1 MKNPI
6 SRKTRKRI
14 ARVLAFGAAAGILAP
29 SAGAWLTQLGIASIN
44 AVASAIM
51 GAFMVLLSLVA
62 AILLTYAGKGEVS
75 DADFDSHINEQIESL
90 KSKSKDK

>member
-6 SRKTRKRI
+6 SHRTQKRI
-14 ARVLAFGAAAGILAP
+14 KRVLAFGVAAGILAP
-29 SAGAWLTQLGIASIN
+29 GAGNWLGLDAITSAVFGS
-44 AVASAIM
+44 V
-51 GAFMVLLSLVA
+51 MVLLTLIA
-62 AILLTYAGKGEVS
+62 ALLLTYAGKGDVS

>member
-6 SRKTRKRI
+6 PRKVQKRI
-14 ARVLAFGAAAGILAP
+14 LRVLAFGVAAGILAP
-29 SAGAWLTQLGIASIN
+29 GAGNWIGIDAIT
-44 AVASAIM
+44 SAIF
-51 GAFMVLLSLVA
+51 GSVMVLLSLVA

-90 KSKSKDK
+90 KSKGKEK

>member
-1 MKNPI
+1 MKNPV

-14 ARVLAFGAAAGILAP
+14 ARIAAFGVAAGIIAP
-29 SAGAWLTQLGIASIN
+29 GAGNWIGLDAVTSAVFGS
-44 AVASAIM
+44 V
-51 GAFMVLLSLVA
+51 MVLLSLVA